1 MNQYPLGPLY
11 ESQNRIHQE
20 FLDFAEHWQ
29 HTRARWQDDPA
40 RKFEQ
45 ESLSGIAPTL
55 TRVAAAMQAF
65 ADACRESDSIL
76 ADPDDPGLILPGQ
89 RFEIPGGTT

>member
-1 MNQYPLGPLY
+1 MMRQYPLGPLY

-20 FLDFAEHWQ
+20 FLDFAEQWRR
-29 HTRARWQDDPA
+29 TREGWRDEPA

-45 ESLSGIAPTL
+45 DSLSGIAPTL
-55 TRVAAAMQAF
+55 TRVAAAMQTF

-76 ADPDDPGLILPGQ
+76 ADP
-89 RFEIPGGTT
+89 EVGGEQVG